1 MMKRTASKFLLIA
14 CLAAIAAAAGAQS
27 KSDKVL
33 YVYDEVNVNSKPYIG
48 FFEKALAA
56 EGIAYDETT
65 AAKVGSFDL
74 ANYRAVLVHG
84 MVMAFAMKS
93 PVRDWLKAEKR
104 LEGLRVALYVTAS
117 SRSLDKLTKQ
127 LLDLAKKDKAD
138 PVDVVSSATKPLD
151 AAAKEAAVR
160 SFVSRLKD

>member
-1 MMKRTASKFLLIA
+1 MMKRTARKFILAA

-33 YVYDEVNVNSKPYIG
+33 YVYDEVNDNSKPYIG
-48 FFEKALAA
+48 YFERALAA

-65 AAKVGSFDL
+65 AAKALTYDL
-74 ANYRAVLVHG
+74 SGYRAVLVHG

-104 LEGLRVALYVTAS
+104 LEGARVALYVTAN
-117 SRSLDKLTKQ
+117 RWSLEKLTKQ
-127 LLDLAKKDKAD
+127 LGDLAKKDKAES
-138 PVDVVSSATKPLD
+138 VDVVSSATKSID

-160 SFVSRLKD
+160 SFVSRLRD